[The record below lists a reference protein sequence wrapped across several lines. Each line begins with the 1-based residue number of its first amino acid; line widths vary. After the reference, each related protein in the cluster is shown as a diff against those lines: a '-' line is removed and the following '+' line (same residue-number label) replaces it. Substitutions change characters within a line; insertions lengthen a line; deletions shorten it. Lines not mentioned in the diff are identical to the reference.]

1 MKIRIIITF
10 PLRWQILSIKPN
22 QLLDRKGKSDRRD
35 DWSTVYLIFFFSNIS
50 LQFYGTQSSLRIIF
64 LTEEVSIDEN
74 NDKYSI
80 KKKKITGKINQRNY
94 YRNLYILYSIYD
106 HFARTKERLK
116 CHVVSFA
123 WISLK
128 NDYVEKKKNVT
139 AKLIKSLFK
148 NEDERDILLKF
159 PSKKFLHFFEGIY
172 MNVLYDI
179 RNTSPQF
186 SIIISHLR

>member
-1 MKIRIIITF
+1 MDLKRFNRLISMKIRIIITF

-35 DWSTVYLIFFFSNIS
+35 DWSTVYLIFFFLNIS
-50 LQFYGTQSSLRIIF
+50 LQFYETQSSLRIIF

-128 NDYVEKKKNVT
+128 NDYVEKKKCDSEIN
-139 AKLIKSLFK
+139 
-148 NEDERDILLKF
+148 
-159 PSKKFLHFFEGIY
+159 
-172 MNVLYDI
+172 
-179 RNTSPQF
+179 
-186 SIIISHLR
+186 

>member
-1 MKIRIIITF
+1 MTDSINQAQSIIR
-10 PLRWQILSIKPN
+10 
-22 QLLDRKGKSDRRD
+22 RKGKSDRRD

>member
-1 MKIRIIITF
+1 MDLKRFNRLISMKIRIIITF
-10 PLRWQILSIKPN
+10 PLRWQILSINP
-22 QLLDRKGKSDRRD
+22 QSIIRRKGKSDRRD
-35 DWSTVYLIFFFSNIS
+35 DWSTVYLIFFFFSNIS

-80 KKKKITGKINQRNY
+80 KKKKITGEINQRNY
-94 YRNLYILYSIYD
+94 YRNLYKLYSIYD

-128 NDYVEKKKNVT
+128 NDYVEKKKCDSEIN
-139 AKLIKSLFK
+139 
-148 NEDERDILLKF
+148 
-159 PSKKFLHFFEGIY
+159 
-172 MNVLYDI
+172 
-179 RNTSPQF
+179 
-186 SIIISHLR
+186 